1 MIRVPEPVASAS
13 KRSSRLNARSRTR
26 SGTCENAAVGT
37 EGDVRDEVAVA
48 AQRPTK
54 LFITGVAP
62 DAIKLHPIPRSRLRR
77 PLGQQLL
84 DPEMRPEH
92 GAVVGR

>member
-1 MIRVPEPVASAS
+1 
-13 KRSSRLNARSRTR
+13 
-26 SGTCENAAVGT
+26 
-37 EGDVRDEVAVA
+37 VA